1 MRLSISIYVGPFE
14 FQITYHQESEV
25 QVTKLG
31 EGPNSLVSSDEGL
44 PTTRLKC
51 FPLYSV
57 LLAYSA
63 TTLDYLS
70 LDSPDA
76 QDGQVTIDFTGN
88 YMKFYLQYIYIS
100 PRYFVL
106 LFFFK
111 KVFPL
116 IFIRYDK
123 HVVNMLERFSLP
135 KISLFQI
142 FYFKYF
148 PFTVIVFGVGPGYD
162 SLGDDQ
168 DIRGVYP
175 LESSP

>member
-1 MRLSISIYVGPFE
+1 MDPFE

-88 YMKFYLQYIYIS
+88 YMKFYLQYISYILS
-100 PRYFVL
+100 FCFLRKSFLWSLHDTTY
-106 LFFFK
+106 
-111 KVFPL
+111 
-116 IFIRYDK
+116 
-123 HVVNMLERFSLP
+123 VVNMLERFSLP

-148 PFTVIVFGVGPGYD
+148 PFTVIVFGIGLGYD

>member
-1 MRLSISIYVGPFE
+1 MDPFE

-88 YMKFYLQYIYIS
+88 YMKFYLQYISYILS
-100 PRYFVL
+100 FC
-106 LFFFK
+106 
-111 KVFPL
+111 
-116 IFIRYDK
+116 
-123 HVVNMLERFSLP
+123 SLR
-135 KISLFQI
+135 KSFL
-142 FYFKYF
+142 
-148 PFTVIVFGVGPGYD
+148 
-162 SLGDDQ
+162 
-168 DIRGVYP
+168 
-175 LESSP
+175 

>member
-1 MRLSISIYVGPFE
+1 MDPLE

-88 YMKFYLQYIYIS
+88 YMKFYLQYIS
-100 PRYFVL
+100 SRYFVL
-106 LFFFK
+106 SFFK

-116 IFIRYDK
+116 IFIRYDM

-135 KISLFQI
+135 KINLLFQI

-148 PFTVIVFGVGPGYD
+148 PFTVIVFGIGPGYD

>member
-1 MRLSISIYVGPFE
+1 MLE

-31 EGPNSLVSSDEGL
+31 EGPNSLVSSDDGL

-76 QDGQVTIDFTGN
+76 QDGQVIIRVVRCFTN
-88 YMKFYLQYIYIS
+88 
-100 PRYFVL
+100 
-106 LFFFK
+106 FFLYTS
-111 KVFPL
+111 VG
-116 IFIRYDK
+116 R
-123 HVVNMLERFSLP
+123 VRG
-135 KISLFQI
+135 
-142 FYFKYF
+142 
-148 PFTVIVFGVGPGYD
+148 TVFGAGARHDP
-162 SLGDDQ
+162 LGDDEN
-168 DIRGVYP
+168 IGPIHTV
-175 LESSP
+175 ESSP

>member
-1 MRLSISIYVGPFE
+1 MDPLE

-88 YMKFYLQYIYIS
+88 YMKFYLQCIS
-100 PRYFVL
+100 PTTFCPFV
-106 LFFFK
+106 
-111 KVFPL
+111 P
-116 IFIRYDK
+116 
-123 HVVNMLERFSLP
+123 
-135 KISLFQI
+135 
-142 FYFKYF
+142 
-148 PFTVIVFGVGPGYD
+148 
-162 SLGDDQ
+162 
-168 DIRGVYP
+168 
-175 LESSP
+175 